1 MNIERGIPYIQPSD
15 KGSAL
20 TIPMTANF
28 CIVFSCSERC
38 DKKWCCTSK
47 QQANIWP
54 GIDLSNPVVIYGMY
68 LMNKKVHEH
77 MLLFVCN
84 GTAHWP
90 TLDYSVSLLGAF
102 AYRTHHRAFDKLVP
116 WHQHRDY
123 AHHSPTEDA
132 QDSYVLLKK
141 KKHYKSNKLPTID
154 FATNNLHFQ
163 RMENILIV
171 RALHLDIRPN
181 SIQFC
186 NLISDQFHI
195 STNWITKQ
203 KEWWLK

>member
-20 TIPMTANF
+20 TIPMTANL

-90 TLDYSVSLLGAF
+90 TLDYSVFLFLCSV
-102 AYRTHHRAFDKLVP
+102 R
-116 WHQHRDY
+116 
-123 AHHSPTEDA
+123 
-132 QDSYVLLKK
+132 
-141 KKHYKSNKLPTID
+141 LPTARTIEPLINWSLD
-154 FATNNLHFQ
+154 TNIETTRIIPLQKMLRIHMYYWRKKTLQKQQIANNWFCHQ
-163 RMENILIV
+163 
-171 RALHLDIRPN
+171 
-181 SIQFC
+181 QFT
-186 NLISDQFHI
+186 F
-195 STNWITKQ
+195 STNGKHFDCSGITFRH
-203 KEWWLK
+203 